1 MSPRWSGPAAG
12 PPVPAVLALVPL
24 LVLWEAVGR
33 ADLALFVPPLTRV
46 VAAWWKIARDGTLW
60 KALAPSLLSLL
71 YGFGLALLLGVPLGI
86 LMGRYRGVR
95 YLFDPYVNALT
106 SAPLSALVPILIAI
120 FGVRDT
126 VVTATVFLFAVFVIV
141 VNTMTGVKGTDRS
154 VLEMA
159 RSFGATEVQL
169 LRKILL
175 PAALPAMM
183 AGAHL
188 GAMQAVK
195 GMVVGEMLI
204 ALVGLGER
212 LVYYGNT
219 FLIPQLYAVILTVV
233 VVALA
238 AAQLVHLADRAWIR
252 WK

>member
-1 MSPRWSGPAAG
+1 MSARTTSAAPRLPT
-12 PPVPAVLALVPL
+12 VTALLPL
-24 LVLWEAVGR
+24 LVLWELVGR
-33 ADLALFVPPLTRV
+33 ADVALFVPPLTRV
-46 VAAWWKIARDGTLW
+46 AAAWWKLAGNGTLW
-60 KALAPSLLSLL
+60 VALAPSLLSLL
-71 YGFGLALLLGVPLGI
+71 YGFGLALGLGVPLGI
-86 LMGRYRGVR
+86 LMGRYRGVQ
-95 YLFDPYVNALT
+95 YVFDLYINTLS
-106 SAPLSALVPILIAI
+106 SAPLSALVPLLIAI
-120 FGVRDT
+120 FGIRDT

-154 VLEMA
+154 VLQMA

-169 LRKILL
+169 YGKILL
-175 PAALPAMM
+175 PAALPAIMV
-183 AGAHL
+183 GAHL

-212 LVYYGNT
+212 LIYYGNT

-233 VVALA
+233 GLALA
-238 AAQLVHLADRAWIR
+238 AAQLVHLADRTWIR